1 MYAFDAEDGDEL
13 WRHEADG
20 DVGGGPAVVNG
31 VVYWGYGFWILE
43 RPDDPSGGLLALA
56 PGD

>member
-1 MYAFDAEDGDEL
+1 
-13 WRHEADG
+13 
-20 DVGGGPAVVNG
+20 VVNG